1 MRKGHMTRPTSSKT
15 RRAVFA
21 AVVAAT
27 TLVTF
32 GAFGGVGL
40 ARTAIGVAQYEYGG
54 QTKVTL
60 CHKDKNTITVGAPAV
75 PAHMRHGDDTGTCAA
90 VKAKAK
96 AEKKA
101 AKAAAAKAKAE
112 KAAAKKAAKEK
123 AKAEKA
129 AAKAAAAK
137 AKAEK
142 AAAKAG

>member
-1 MRKGHMTRPTSSKT
+1 MRKGHMTRPTNSKT

-60 CHKDKNTITVGAPAV
+60 CHKNKNTITVGAPAV
-75 PAHMRHGDDTGTCAA
+75 PAHKAHGDTLGTCAA
-90 VKAKAK
+90 AKAAKAEKAKTAKLKAAKAK
-96 AEKKA
+96 AAKAKA
-101 AKAAAAKAKAE
+101 AKAAKAKAD
-112 KAAAKKAAKEK
+112 AKK
-123 AKAEKA
+123 
-129 AAKAAAAK
+129 
-137 AKAEK
+137 
-142 AAAKAG
+142 